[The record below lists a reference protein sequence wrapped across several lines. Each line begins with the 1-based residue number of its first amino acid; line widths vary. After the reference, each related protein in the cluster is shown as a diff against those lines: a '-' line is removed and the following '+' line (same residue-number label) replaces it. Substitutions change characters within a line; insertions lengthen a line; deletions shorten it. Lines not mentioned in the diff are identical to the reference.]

1 MGAAE
6 AHKGQEK
13 KGFLWLVALALGAVI
28 ACGAVYWVWVFGDAV
43 RNDASPRPLACDW
56 LSVIS

>member
-6 AHKGQEK
+6 AHKGQEKK

-28 ACGAVYWVWVFGDAV
+28 ACSAVYWAGGCLVT
-43 RNDASPRPLACDW
+43 P
-56 LSVIS
+56 